1 MVALHM
7 SLPGFTG
14 QSSSLILDSRLPSGK
29 AAGFRGNDNL
39 DAIEVEEKER
49 C

>member
-1 MVALHM
+1 MVVLHM

-14 QSSSLILDSRLPSGK
+14 QSSSLMLDSR
-29 AAGFRGNDNL
+29 FRGNDNL
-39 DAIEVEEKER
+39 DAIEVEEKKR